1 MNLKLG
7 ERIRLIR
14 IIKGLNRKEI
24 ASILDISVEAY
35 RKIESGQ
42 TIITNFRLEQICDY
56 LKVKPKKV
64 QRLEQIL
71 AESIFKETDDEDER
85 EIME

>member
-42 TIITNFRLEQICDY
+42 TVITNFRLEQICDY
-56 LKVKPKKV
+56 LKVKPKKI
-64 QRLEQIL
+64 QKLEQIL
-71 AESIFKETDDEDER
+71 AESIFKETEDEDEAK
-85 EIME
+85 E

>member
-71 AESIFKETDDEDER
+71 AESIFKETDDEDEIK
-85 EIME
+85 E

>member
-42 TIITNFRLEQICDY
+42 TVITNFRLEQICDY
-56 LKVKPKKV
+56 LKVKPKKI
-64 QRLEQIL
+64 QKLEQIL
-71 AESIFKETDDEDER
+71 AESIFDEDETK
-85 EIME
+85 E

>member
-7 ERIRLIR
+7 EKIRLIR

-24 ASILDISVEAY
+24 SSILGISVEAY

-42 TIITNFRLEQICDY
+42 TILTHFRLEKICNF
-56 LKVKPKKV
+56 LEVKPKKV
-64 QRLEQIL
+64 QKLEQIL
-71 AESIFKETDDEDER
+71 TDSIFKDDEDE
-85 EIME
+85 